1 MDEIATRRLLKI
13 AAHCMTTMTLLL
25 GAGPGSAA
33 DDLYGTLK
41 KINDSNTVIIGHREA
56 SSPFSYVDDHK
67 KPVGY
72 AMDLCAKIVDEI
84 KAVLKKPGLTVTYV
98 AVNPQN
104 RIPMV
109 MNHVVDLECGSTTN
123 TLGRQK
129 QVDFSSVYFTTGT
142 RVLARKSQK
151 AAEIEDFNGKSVGV
165 IAGSTNERAV
175 KAMMTAGSLKD
186 IRIVEIKDYAE
197 GLSAVEGNRVDAFV
211 TDDIVLFGLI
221 AKSSQKADLVVV
233 GRLLTYDP
241 YGIMMRRDDSAFRLV
256 VNAALAAVY
265 RSGEINRIYA
275 KWFEPIGVPLSP
287 IMKAGFELQALPE

>member
-1 MDEIATRRLLKI
+1 MDKIATRRLLKI
-13 AAHCMTTMTLLL
+13 SALCMITMTLLL

-33 DDLYGTLK
+33 DGLYGTLE
-41 KINDSNTVIIGHREA
+41 KINDSNTVTIGHREA
-56 SSPFSYVDDHK
+56 SHPFSYVDDHK

-84 KAVLKKPGLTVTYV
+84 KTVLKKQGLTVTYV

-109 MNHVVDLECGSTTN
+109 MNHAVDLECGSTTN
-123 TLGRQK
+123 TLARQN
-129 QVDFSSVYFTTGT
+129 QVDFSSVYFATGT
-142 RVLARKSQK
+142 RVLARKSHK
-151 AAEIEDFNGKSVGV
+151 AAEIEDFNGKLVGV

-186 IRIVEIKDYAE
+186 IRIVEIKDYTE

-221 AKSSQKADLVVV
+221 AKSSQKSDLMVV

-256 VNAALAAVY
+256 VNRALAAVY

-275 KWFEPIGVPLSP
+275 KWFDPIGVPMSP